1 MRPRRKAV
9 ASTVIT
15 CIIVSLMTALPDN
28 VSVHAVRTGTVCFSN
43 TATSC
48 PPVATRLSGN
58 SLLVS
63 ALNFTG
69 KVGSQLVVRVVI
81 QGSAP
86 FDYFNIQVDP
96 ASPCCVQALSPV
108 SVDLNSSVLPGL
120 TSESICI
127 RGTATTTNTTC
138 ASWAPNSSEAV
149 QVIASGGTTS
159 GPGTTGLLFTITYDI
174 LARTNDTNLLFENNV
189 TPLGHSCACVH
200 VLDSN
205 GNNLPENLEIS
216 IFENFLFGDVN
227 GDCVVN
233 VVDMALVALA
243 FDSTPS
249 SSNWNASADVNNDGV
264 VNLLDL
270 TLVGLNFGKIC
281 T

>member
-1 MRPRRKAV
+1 
-9 ASTVIT
+9 
-15 CIIVSLMTALPDN
+15 
-28 VSVHAVRTGTVCFSN
+28 
-43 TATSC
+43 
-48 PPVATRLSGN
+48 
-58 SLLVS
+58 VS
-63 ALNFTG
+63 AVNFTG
-69 KVGSQLVVRVVI
+69 KVGSQLVVPVVV

-96 ASPCCVQALSPV
+96 ASPCCLQTLSPV
-108 SVDLNSSVLPGL
+108 NVNLTGTILPGPI
-120 TSESICI
+120 SESICI

-138 ASWAPNSSEAV
+138 ASWRQNSAEAI

-159 GPGTTGLLFTITYDI
+159 GPAATGLLFTITYNI
-174 LARTNDTNLLFENNV
+174 LARTNDTNLLFENDV

-200 VLDSN
+200 ILDSA

-233 VVDMALVALA
+233 VVDMALVSLA
-243 FDSTPS
+243 FNSTPS
-249 SSNWNASADVNNDGV
+249 SSNWNPNADVNNDGV

-270 TLVGLNFGKIC
+270 TLVGLNFGKVC